1 MTCEIWRDQIGAY
14 VDGELASGHDDEVSK
29 HLKQCGECTLYAANE
44 IHLKRAVSNAGK
56 RFQPSAEFRTKV
68 LKSVGAVESRPR
80 QRWYLLAAAA
90 AVLVL
95 AVALF
100 ALRSSRSDLG
110 REIAD
115 VHLSTIASGN
125 PVDVISSD
133 MHTVK
138 PWFQGKV
145 PFTFNLPEL
154 SGSPFTLLGGRL
166 VYLRGTPMALLVF
179 QYKLHKIS
187 MLIGPEQ
194 VLSGSVELHGGF
206 HAVSWNKNG
215 YRYVTIG
222 DASPPALQELS
233 DKMKAVAE

>member
-14 VDGELASGHDDEVSK
+14 VDGELAASHDGEVSK
-29 HLKQCGECTLYAANE
+29 HLRQCGDCTLYAANE
-44 IHLKRAVSNAGK
+44 IHLKRAVSSAGK
-56 RFQPSAEFRTKV
+56 RFQPSAEFRSRV
-68 LKSVGAVESRPR
+68 LKSVGAAESKPR
-80 QRWYLLAAAA
+80 SQWLMWVAAA
-90 AVLVL
+90 AVLVIVVGLL
-95 AVALF
+95 AV
-100 ALRSSRSDLG
+100 RGSRSGIG

-125 PVDVISSD
+125 PVDVVSTD

-154 SGSPFTLLGGRL
+154 SGSPFTLVGGRV
-166 VYLRGTPMALLVF
+166 VYIRGTPMALLVF

-194 VLSGSVELHGGF
+194 VLSGSVDLTGGF
-206 HAVSWNKNG
+206 HAVSWSKNG
-215 YRYVTIG
+215 YRYVTVG
-222 DASPPALQELS
+222 DASPAALQDLS
-233 DKMKAVAE
+233 EKMKAVAE